1 MSIKMKTLE
10 AFAHIYCSQELTQ
23 VLDDQIICLSL
34 INTILAITAIVGNT
48 LILIA
53 LHKENSLHQ
62 PSKVLIRNLVASDLL
77 VGFAELLLVGQW
89 VSILQEHW
97 QSCHYFYLAYVMGA
111 FVSISVSLCTLAAIS
126 VDRLLAL
133 LLGLSYRQVV
143 TIRRV
148 YVVVIAVWVLS
159 VGNAILVL
167 LNLGATKV
175 VQPVGS
181 SMCLITAFFCYTRIF
196 VRLHHQQTQAND
208 IGPKQENQTIPL
220 NISRYRK
227 TVSTALWLQLAL
239 VLCYF
244 PYMLLAPFALPEIEK
259 KHSSAWY
266 FPLYFTVTFMFFN
279 STLNPILYCCKI
291 KDVRRT
297 VKDMFPCS

>member
-133 LLGLSYRQVV
+133 FLGLSYRQVV

-266 FPLYFTVTFMFFN
+266 FPLYFTVTFMFF
-279 STLNPILYCCKI
+279 S
-291 KDVRRT
+291 
-297 VKDMFPCS
+297 

>member
-1 MSIKMKTLE
+1 MKTLE

-133 LLGLSYRQVV
+133 FLGLSYRQVV

-297 VKDMFPCS
+297 VKDMFPCF

>member
-10 AFAHIYCSQELTQ
+10 ASAYIYCSQELTQ
-23 VLDDQIICLSL
+23 VLDDQIICLSV

-53 LHKENSLHQ
+53 LRKENSLHQ

-89 VSILQEHW
+89 ISILQEHW
-97 QSCHYFYLAYVMGA
+97 KSCHYFYLAYIMGT
-111 FVSISVSLCTLAAIS
+111 FVLISVSLFTLTAIS

-133 LLGLSYRQVV
+133 CLGLSYRQVV

-167 LNLGATKV
+167 LNPGATKV
-175 VQPVGS
+175 VQPVGTI
-181 SMCLITAFFCYTRIF
+181 MCLITAFFCYTRIF
-196 VRLHHQQTQAND
+196 FRLHHQQTQANN
-208 IGPKQENQTIPL
+208 IAPEQKNHTIPL

-227 TVSTALWLQLAL
+227 TVSTALWLQLAF

-266 FPLYFTVTFMFFN
+266 FPLYFAVTLMFFN
-279 STLNPILYCCKI
+279 STLNPILYCWKI
-291 KDVRRT
+291 KEVRRT
-297 VKDMFPCS
+297 VKDMFPCY